1 MYMIKEILYTTAL
14 DDKGDLVH
22 IDDAEKGKVY
32 HCPSCKKSF
41 ILRKSGK
48 TGKGSKRPHF
58 AHNELTP
65 NCNPETVLHYSFKKM
80 VVDLLN
86 KYVSEK
92 NKLIIKWRCDACSMY
107 YTGNLLANVT
117 SIKEEH
123 HLKVCK
129 PDIALLDAEENVI
142 AVIEIVV
149 THKPDEKVIQYYQE
163 NKIILIQINLSS
175 DEDLKIIERKITN
188 PDIVDYCLNPNC
200 SKAVMYSIKRRIHN
214 YIDRCGRCFQP
225 IERYLIVIN
234 SAFGIL
240 KTFDFTDNEIS
251 LVKSKRNNIEIKTK
265 ESTKEKY
272 PISICYTCRSYD
284 ARRHKRL

>member
-1 MYMIKEILYTTAL
+1 MYMVKEILYTTAI
-14 DDKGDLVH
+14 DDNGDLVH

-32 HCPSCKKSF
+32 HCPLCKKVF

-86 KYVSEK
+86 KYISEK
-92 NKLIIKWRCDACSMY
+92 NELVINWRCNACAKHHK
-107 YTGNLLANVT
+107 GNLLAKVT

-123 HLKVCK
+123 YLKVCK

-142 AVIEIVV
+142 AVIEVVV
-149 THKPDEKVIQYYQE
+149 THKPEEKVLQYYQE
-163 NKIILIQINLSS
+163 NKIIHIQINLSS
-175 DEDLKIIERKITN
+175 DEDLKIVLSKITT
-188 PDIVDYCLNPNC
+188 PDIVDYCLNPKC
-200 SKAVMYSIKRRIHN
+200 SNKIRYSIKRRI
-214 YIDRCGRCFQP
+214 YFYPDRCRCYQP
-225 IERYLIVIN
+225 IEKYLIEIN

-240 KTFDFTDNEIS
+240 KTLDFTDNEIS
-251 LVKSKRNNIEIKTK
+251 FVQSKRTNIEVKTNEK
-265 ESTKEKY
+265 TNEKY
-272 PISICYTCRSYD
+272 PTSICFNCRYISS
-284 ARRHKRL
+284 RGHKRL